1 MKGLCFLRGTKGKK
15 DRSSME
21 LKKLNKDFSV
31 CKIEDYSQVHWNSE
45 YLFIEKTD
53 EENSLVC
60 LTEEVPSNTTAREDG
75 WTGFRIQGVLD
86 FSLIGILADITTI
99 LKRDKIPVFVVSTYN
114 TDYVLLKKTLLS
126 KATATLEKSGYRFVD

>member
-15 DRSSME
+15 DRSSIE
-21 LKKLNKDFSV
+21 RKKLNK
-31 CKIEDYSQVHWNSE
+31 
-45 YLFIEKTD
+45 
-53 EENSLVC
+53 
-60 LTEEVPSNTTAREDG
+60 
-75 WTGFRIQGVLD
+75 D